1 MVSTAQDIMSRYGI
15 DQDFAASIESLGND
29 LGVDP
34 MYLANTMYAE
44 STLNPSEKNK
54 AGSGAM
60 GLIQFMPETAAN
72 LGTTTDELSRMT
84 PVEQMEYVRRY
95 FSADN
100 LGAGR
105 LRALRNDPSQH
116 NVNMAV
122 FLPSRIGKPVD
133 TQIPQKYWS
142 QNGSIRTPAD
152 YTRSA
157 EERVNAYIQSN
168 PADTQADTV
177 DAQTDQMLS
186 KEQPEDTFRPEDDSV
201 SSDTGVA
208 TGDQAE
214 EEPGFLDTV
223 GEYVGDAY
231 DTASEYV
238 SETVD
243 TLEGVAESV
252 GDKLRRLLGSEE
264 EQQSSSSNDTPPL
277 PTPRPSQTKTPSFNV
292 ADAARDVYSLAT
304 TGGSRA
310 SARKLRDMVAQQLGV
325 YESSQEATSEAKKY
339 GLNER
344 EVDTLRHILGAG
356 LLKYI
361 GKDFTQPL
369 LQGTE
374 LFEKIQIYA
383 QRLLDPNSK
392 DKYRKSYYDQ
402 SIEEANIDIVNY
414 QVGAA
419 LAKQFETKDDFIQ
432 SAVELVKELSKGKTP
447 VVVDQMPTRFGV
459 VDRELTPQLS
469 TGVIYPPE
477 ELEKRKLIY
486 NPDRRTLTPLPAL
499 TPPPVEDY
507 GFVEPAP
514 GSNLEDQG
522 PAVLEKA
529 EGGSVEKEVEFVKE
543 DDDDDDVPD
552 PPPGATPEEV
562 ADDIPAYLST
572 GEYVLPANVVRYIGL
587 KNITGMHQRAL
598 SELQQMEDLDIIENV
613 DENGY
618 VEEDDDEMDY
628 MKPEGVVEIV
638 VAEHHPKGL
647 MAMGFAEG
655 GMINSDSS
663 MEEGQ
668 VLPTSDIFSEGVYAQ
683 VNIDRSVDSENAVE
697 SDKVITAPVAFSSAP
712 GKTAY
717 LAYITPEEAASLR
730 QAKQGFSSEGN
741 GQEVSDG
748 QYQHLGPK
756 GLMSFNGDDGSGTG
770 DAEGAAAAA
779 GAGVGAA
786 PGGRPGRGGYGPGD
800 PDSTARSG
808 GRPGGGTPSSGV
820 GVGGGFGTKAEID
833 RALEDVVKDFT
844 LASLLEKA
852 EAKAAEV
859 NQEARDRGISVTDG
873 TGYSGPAGSP
883 PGPAFGGGDEG
894 NDAGGSQEFPEE
906 EKADTDTEKSTD
918 TDPLS
923 DYIYVP
929 GVGYR
934 RKIRS
939 VKPLSELKAGG
950 YVTRNGIMAKGY
962 SKGGD
967 PGDGHGGG
975 MSEFVEDL
983 EPEEV
988 EEEKP
993 TDPYEGYTYVKGIG
1007 YVPTSRR
1014 ATSIES
1020 ASLSSIFTPGFLR
1033 TIGIMGDPNEEL

>member
-1 MVSTAQDIMSRYGI
+1 MHRPIRCC
-15 DQDFAASIESLGND
+15 
-29 LGVDP
+29 
-34 MYLANTMYAE
+34 
-44 STLNPSEKNK
+44 
-54 AGSGAM
+54 
-60 GLIQFMPETAAN
+60 
-72 LGTTTDELSRMT
+72 
-84 PVEQMEYVRRY
+84 
-95 FSADN
+95 
-100 LGAGR
+100 
-105 LRALRNDPSQH
+105 LRN
-116 NVNMAV
+116 
-122 FLPSRIGKPVD
+122 SR
-133 TQIPQKYWS
+133 
-142 QNGSIRTPAD
+142 
-152 YTRSA
+152 RS
-157 EERVNAYIQSN
+157 
-168 PADTQADTV
+168 
-177 DAQTDQMLS
+177 
-186 KEQPEDTFRPEDDSV
+186 TFRPEDDSV
-201 SSDTGVA
+201 PSDTGVV

-252 GDKLRRLLGSEE
+252 GDKLRRLLGLEE
-264 EQQSSSSNDTPPL
+264 EQQSSSSNDTPPLPTPRPDQTDTPPL

-477 ELEKRKLIY
+477 ELEKRNLIY
-486 NPDRRTLTPLPAL
+486 NPDRRTLILQS
-499 TPPPVEDY
+499 PPPVEDY
-507 GFVEPAP
+507 GFVESAP

-647 MAMGFAEG
+647 MAMGFADG
-655 GMINSDSS
+655 G
-663 MEEGQ
+663 
-668 VLPTSDIFSEGVYAQ
+668 L
-683 VNIDRSVDSENAVE
+683 VE
-697 SDKVITAPVAFSSAP
+697 AMV
-712 GKTAY
+712 
-717 LAYITPEEAASLR
+717 
-730 QAKQGFSSEGN
+730 
-741 GQEVSDG
+741 
-748 QYQHLGPK
+748 
-756 GLMSFNGDDGSGTG
+756 
-770 DAEGAAAAA
+770 
-779 GAGVGAA
+779 
-786 PGGRPGRGGYGPGD
+786 
-800 PDSTARSG
+800 
-808 GRPGGGTPSSGV
+808 
-820 GVGGGFGTKAEID
+820 
-833 RALEDVVKDFT
+833 
-844 LASLLEKA
+844 
-852 EAKAAEV
+852 
-859 NQEARDRGISVTDG
+859 
-873 TGYSGPAGSP
+873 
-883 PGPAFGGGDEG
+883 
-894 NDAGGSQEFPEE
+894 
-906 EKADTDTEKSTD
+906 
-918 TDPLS
+918 
-923 DYIYVP
+923 YVP
-929 GVGYR
+929 GVGFVPQ
-934 RKIRS
+934 IQAASRS
-939 VKPLSELKAGG
+939 SQKKTDEDTRAETREGPSGRGGTDTGKSMSEMSPMEQAAFGGSLSGPLGEAIEAVSKGVVGSALGLASPLGVE
-950 YVTRNGIMAKGY
+950 MGY
-962 SKGGD
+962 SLATG
-967 PGDGHGGG
+967 
-975 MSEFVEDL
+975 
-983 EPEEV
+983 
-988 EEEKP
+988 
-993 TDPYEGYTYVKGIG
+993 
-1007 YVPTSRR
+1007 VPTAAQQAMKSVDLDI
-1014 ATSIES
+1014 AKAKEMYAMS
-1020 ASLSSIFTPGFLR
+1020 AADLAQAQVDFSGPIGNRLVQLKTKWTGTLTP
-1033 TIGIMGDPNEEL
+1033 

>member
-54 AGSGAM
+54 AGSKAM
-60 GLIQFMPETAAN
+60 GLIQFMPKTAAN

-122 FLPSRIGKPVD
+122 FLPSMIGKPVD
-133 TQIPQKYWS
+133 TQIPQGYWE
-142 QNGSIRTPAD
+142 QNGSIRTPSD
-152 YTRSA
+152 YTRFA
-157 EERVNAYIQSN
+157 EKRVNAYIQSN

-177 DAQTDQMLS
+177 DTQTDQMLS
-186 KEQPEDTFRPEDDSV
+186 GEQPGSTFRSEDDTV
-201 SSDTGVA
+201 PSDTVA
-208 TGDQAE
+208 VTSDQVE

-252 GDKLRRLLGSEE
+252 GEKLRRLLGSEE
-264 EQQSSSSNDTPPL
+264 EQQSSSSNDTPPLPTPRPGRTDTPPL

-310 SARKLRDMVAQQLGV
+310 PARKLRDMVAQQLGV

-383 QRLLDPNSK
+383 QRLLDPNSE
-392 DKYRKSYYDQ
+392 DKYRKSYYAQ

-419 LAKQFETKDDFIQ
+419 LAKQFETKDDFIRH
-432 SAVELVKELSKGKTP
+432 AVELVKELGKGKTP
-447 VVVDQMPTRFGV
+447 VVVDQMPTWSGV
-459 VDRELTPQLS
+459 VDTELTPQLS

-477 ELEKRKLIY
+477 ELERRKLIY
-486 NPDRRTLTPLPAL
+486 NPDRRILTQAL

-552 PPPGATPEEV
+552 PPP
-562 ADDIPAYLST
+562 
-572 GEYVLPANVVRYIGL
+572 
-587 KNITGMHQRAL
+587 
-598 SELQQMEDLDIIENV
+598 
-613 DENGY
+613 
-618 VEEDDDEMDY
+618 
-628 MKPEGVVEIV
+628 
-638 VAEHHPKGL
+638 
-647 MAMGFAEG
+647 
-655 GMINSDSS
+655 
-663 MEEGQ
+663 
-668 VLPTSDIFSEGVYAQ
+668 
-683 VNIDRSVDSENAVE
+683 RSN
-697 SDKVITAPVAFSSAP
+697 T
-712 GKTAY
+712 
-717 LAYITPEEAASLR
+717 R
-730 QAKQGFSSEGN
+730 
-741 GQEVSDG
+741 
-748 QYQHLGPK
+748 
-756 GLMSFNGDDGSGTG
+756 
-770 DAEGAAAAA
+770 
-779 GAGVGAA
+779 
-786 PGGRPGRGGYGPGD
+786 
-800 PDSTARSG
+800 RS
-808 GRPGGGTPSSGV
+808 
-820 GVGGGFGTKAEID
+820 
-833 RALEDVVKDFT
+833 
-844 LASLLEKA
+844 
-852 EAKAAEV
+852 
-859 NQEARDRGISVTDG
+859 
-873 TGYSGPAGSP
+873 
-883 PGPAFGGGDEG
+883 
-894 NDAGGSQEFPEE
+894 
-906 EKADTDTEKSTD
+906 
-918 TDPLS
+918 
-923 DYIYVP
+923 
-929 GVGYR
+929 
-934 RKIRS
+934 
-939 VKPLSELKAGG
+939 
-950 YVTRNGIMAKGY
+950 
-962 SKGGD
+962 
-967 PGDGHGGG
+967 
-975 MSEFVEDL
+975 
-983 EPEEV
+983 
-988 EEEKP
+988 
-993 TDPYEGYTYVKGIG
+993 
-1007 YVPTSRR
+1007 SRR
-1014 ATSIES
+1014 YSCLPIH
-1020 ASLSSIFTPGFLR
+1020 R
-1033 TIGIMGDPNEEL
+1033 

>member
-277 PTPRPSQTKTPSFNV
+277 PTPRPGRTDTPPLPTPRPSQTKTPSFNV

-543 DDDDDDVPD
+543 DDDDVPD
-552 PPPGATPEEV
+552 PPPEQ
-562 ADDIPAYLST
+562 
-572 GEYVLPANVVRYIGL
+572 
-587 KNITGMHQRAL
+587 HQ
-598 SELQQMEDLDIIENV
+598 
-613 DENGY
+613 
-618 VEEDDDEMDY
+618 
-628 MKPEGVVEIV
+628 K
-638 VAEHHPKGL
+638 K
-647 MAMGFAEG
+647 
-655 GMINSDSS
+655 
-663 MEEGQ
+663 
-668 VLPTSDIFSEGVYAQ
+668 
-683 VNIDRSVDSENAVE
+683 
-697 SDKVITAPVAFSSAP
+697 
-712 GKTAY
+712 
-717 LAYITPEEAASLR
+717 
-730 QAKQGFSSEGN
+730 
-741 GQEVSDG
+741 
-748 QYQHLGPK
+748 
-756 GLMSFNGDDGSGTG
+756 
-770 DAEGAAAAA
+770 
-779 GAGVGAA
+779 
-786 PGGRPGRGGYGPGD
+786 
-800 PDSTARSG
+800 
-808 GRPGGGTPSSGV
+808 
-820 GVGGGFGTKAEID
+820 
-833 RALEDVVKDFT
+833 
-844 LASLLEKA
+844 
-852 EAKAAEV
+852 
-859 NQEARDRGISVTDG
+859 
-873 TGYSGPAGSP
+873 
-883 PGPAFGGGDEG
+883 
-894 NDAGGSQEFPEE
+894 
-906 EKADTDTEKSTD
+906 
-918 TDPLS
+918 
-923 DYIYVP
+923 
-929 GVGYR
+929 
-934 RKIRS
+934 
-939 VKPLSELKAGG
+939 
-950 YVTRNGIMAKGY
+950 
-962 SKGGD
+962 
-967 PGDGHGGG
+967 
-975 MSEFVEDL
+975 
-983 EPEEV
+983 
-988 EEEKP
+988 
-993 TDPYEGYTYVKGIG
+993 
-1007 YVPTSRR
+1007 
-1014 ATSIES
+1014 
-1020 ASLSSIFTPGFLR
+1020 
-1033 TIGIMGDPNEEL
+1033 

>member
-1 MVSTAQDIMSRYGI
+1 MVDIVDLRNLVAEAEGTTDAKASQENFASGYDVPFAYGQYLQPSKPI
-15 DQDFAASIESLGND
+15 SQMTFQELRDFQRRQVNATKGTFD
-29 LGVDP
+29 
-34 MYLANTMYAE
+34 NT
-44 STLNPSEKNK
+44 
-54 AGSGAM
+54 
-60 GLIQFMPETAAN
+60 N
-72 LGTTTDELSRMT
+72 LGTGAVGRYQFIGRTLENLKNRLGYKDTDVFSPEVQDRLFDALMEEQGLQELSAGLIT
-84 PVEQMEYVRRY
+84 PEKFQEKLSSQFASIPKPGTETGTYKGQNTGVTSDRV
-95 FSADN
+95 SAV
-100 LGAGR
+100 L
-105 LRALRNDPSQH
+105 SS
-116 NVNMAV
+116 M
-122 FLPSRIGKPVD
+122 
-133 TQIPQKYWS
+133 
-142 QNGSIRTPAD
+142 
-152 YTRSA
+152 
-157 EERVNAYIQSN
+157 
-168 PADTQADTV
+168 QADT
-177 DAQTDQMLS
+177 QTDQMLS
-186 KEQPEDTFRPEDDSV
+186 EEQPGSTFRSEDDTV
-201 SSDTGVA
+201 PSDTGTV

-252 GDKLRRLLGSEE
+252 GDKLRRLLGLEE
-264 EQQSSSSNDTPPL
+264 EQQSSSSNDTPPLPTPRPDQTDTPPL

-477 ELEKRKLIY
+477 ELEKRNLIY
-486 NPDRRTLTPLPAL
+486 NPDRRTLILQS
-499 TPPPVEDY
+499 PPPVEDY
-507 GFVEPAP
+507 GFVESAP

-647 MAMGFAEG
+647 LAMGFADG
-655 GMINSDSS
+655 G
-663 MEEGQ
+663 
-668 VLPTSDIFSEGVYAQ
+668 L
-683 VNIDRSVDSENAVE
+683 VE
-697 SDKVITAPVAFSSAP
+697 AMV
-712 GKTAY
+712 
-717 LAYITPEEAASLR
+717 
-730 QAKQGFSSEGN
+730 
-741 GQEVSDG
+741 
-748 QYQHLGPK
+748 
-756 GLMSFNGDDGSGTG
+756 
-770 DAEGAAAAA
+770 
-779 GAGVGAA
+779 
-786 PGGRPGRGGYGPGD
+786 
-800 PDSTARSG
+800 
-808 GRPGGGTPSSGV
+808 
-820 GVGGGFGTKAEID
+820 
-833 RALEDVVKDFT
+833 
-844 LASLLEKA
+844 
-852 EAKAAEV
+852 
-859 NQEARDRGISVTDG
+859 
-873 TGYSGPAGSP
+873 
-883 PGPAFGGGDEG
+883 
-894 NDAGGSQEFPEE
+894 
-906 EKADTDTEKSTD
+906 
-918 TDPLS
+918 
-923 DYIYVP
+923 YVP
-929 GVGYR
+929 GVGFVPQ
-934 RKIRS
+934 IQAAARS
-939 VKPLSELKAGG
+939 SQKKTDEDTRAETREGPSGRGGTDTGKSMSEMSPMEQAAFGGALSGPLGG
-950 YVTRNGIMAKGY
+950 AIEAVSKGVVGSALGLASPMGVEMGY
-962 SKGGD
+962 SLATG
-967 PGDGHGGG
+967 
-975 MSEFVEDL
+975 
-983 EPEEV
+983 
-988 EEEKP
+988 
-993 TDPYEGYTYVKGIG
+993 
-1007 YVPTSRR
+1007 VPTAAQQAMKSVDLDI
-1014 ATSIES
+1014 AKAKEMYAMS
-1020 ASLSSIFTPGFLR
+1020 AADLAQAQVDFSGPIGNRLVQLKTKWTGTLTP
-1033 TIGIMGDPNEEL
+1033 

>member
-264 EQQSSSSNDTPPL
+264 EQQSSSSNDTPPLPTPRPGRTDTPPL

-770 DAEGAAAAA
+770 DAEGAAAA
-779 GAGVGAA
+779 GW
-786 PGGRPGRGGYGPGD
+786 GRRRSGTGRSTWSRRLWPRRSRFNGPLRRSSWRRHAVVRRGRGRWLWD
-800 PDSTARSG
+800 
-808 GRPGGGTPSSGV
+808 
-820 GVGGGFGTKAEID
+820 
-833 RALEDVVKDFT
+833 
-844 LASLLEKA
+844 
-852 EAKAAEV
+852 
-859 NQEARDRGISVTDG
+859 
-873 TGYSGPAGSP
+873 
-883 PGPAFGGGDEG
+883 
-894 NDAGGSQEFPEE
+894 
-906 EKADTDTEKSTD
+906 
-918 TDPLS
+918 
-923 DYIYVP
+923 
-929 GVGYR
+929 
-934 RKIRS
+934 
-939 VKPLSELKAGG
+939 
-950 YVTRNGIMAKGY
+950 
-962 SKGGD
+962 
-967 PGDGHGGG
+967 
-975 MSEFVEDL
+975 
-983 EPEEV
+983 
-988 EEEKP
+988 
-993 TDPYEGYTYVKGIG
+993 
-1007 YVPTSRR
+1007 
-1014 ATSIES
+1014 
-1020 ASLSSIFTPGFLR
+1020 
-1033 TIGIMGDPNEEL
+1033 